1 MPPGKSPR
9 KRAKTRIFSKDFN
22 LFFRLVRLPLYS
34 LAARS
39 PSGKAT
45 VCKTVI
51 TGSNPVRASKLSLS
65 QLGFTKVAITARSSA
80 PGPAR
85 NGFEPNKTANPKMTL
100 RVIRFGPPSLFY
112 YKLVFPIQFT
122 KIGIAWGSVLQIVF
136 PTPAPIFGRTLVVD
150 LLAYQILQ
158 VGQIS
163 NQIKMTDTR
172 ITSLYRHF

>member
-65 QLGFTKVAITARSSA
+65 QLGFTKVAITVRGSG

-85 NGFEPNKTANPKMTL
+85 NGFEPNKTAWPPNDF
-100 RVIRFGPPSLFY
+100 FGGVRAPPHSDA
-112 YKLVFPIQFT
+112 LVFVAGLIL
-122 KIGIAWGSVLQIVF
+122 I
-136 PTPAPIFGRTLVVD
+136 
-150 LLAYQILQ
+150 YQP
-158 VGQIS
+158 QIS
-163 NQIKMTDTR
+163 LTKRSHATYQFINLLTYASKHLDLPWFTAGR
-172 ITSLYRHF
+172 